1 MTHPQ
6 IAVPDMETLTEQLH
20 QLGFTSYEAR
30 VYLTLLK
37 LYPATAYEISK
48 QNSLPRANVYTALA
62 TLERKLAVQ
71 PVNENPV
78 RFVPV
83 DPIQLLGRIKRET
96 TSRCDML
103 AEQLTVLQEPVHTEF
118 VWALSDAASIHAK
131 MSEMIGQST
140 EHIWIKSDHQL
151 LKDHIDELRQA
162 AERGVH
168 VLIILFGDES
178 QRQCYE
184 FGPTAK
190 AYLHEGSGGKV
201 GSSEWLVT
209 LTRDFQE
216 ALTATLGAASHGV
229 FTRSRPVVTLA
240 ESLIRHEIYVAE
252 IFSHFGAELE
262 EKFGPALYKLR
273 KLYLP
278 LNQVLDLAQR
288 TNQPLPM
295 DEPPRNLH
303 EHAA

>member
-1 MTHPQ
+1 MPSL
-6 IAVPDMETLTEQLH
+6 IAVPDVDTLIEQMH
-20 QLGFTSYEAR
+20 QLGFTNYEAR

-78 RFVPV
+78 RYVPV
-83 DPIQLLGRIKRET
+83 DPMQLLGRIQRET
-96 TSRCDML
+96 TSRCDVL
-103 AEQLTVLQEPVHTEF
+103 ADQLIALQEPVHTEF
-118 VWALSDAASIHAK
+118 VWTLSDDASIHAK
-131 MSEMIGQST
+131 MTEMIGQSA

-151 LKDHIDELRQA
+151 LKYHIDELRQA

-168 VLIILFGDES
+168 VLVILFGDES

-184 FGPTAK
+184 FGQTAK
-190 AYLHEGSGGKV
+190 AYLHEGSGCKV
-201 GSSEWLVT
+201 GLSEWLVT

-216 ALTATLGAASHGV
+216 ALTATLGASGHGV

-252 IFSHFGAELE
+252 IFSHFGADLE
-262 EKFGPALYKLR
+262 EKFGPALYELR
-273 KLYLP
+273 KQYLP

-288 TNQPLPM
+288 TGQPLPKN
-295 DEPPRNLH
+295 EPPRDLH
-303 EHAA
+303 AQAA